1 MHGRTAEERPVLRNK
16 RSKDMR
22 RTLHKKSDGIM
33 KHLFLLG
40 TVLLFCAT
48 GNGVCAQDGGS
59 HKPGKP
65 ARSWVKMAREL
76 DDDFFRT
83 PEAVR
88 IAGNVL
94 LYQQTTGGWPKNMD
108 MAAPLSAQ
116 ERERLAEAKQDTGLS
131 TIDND
136 ATTTEIRFLAR
147 AYGGTGNETYR
158 DAALRGIGYLL
169 EAQYP
174 NGGWPQF
181 YPRDKGYYTHIT
193 YNDNAMVNVMLLLR
207 EVYERQEPYSF
218 VPDSLCRAARRAF
231 DRGIRC
237 ILGTQVARGDTLTV
251 WCAQH
256 DEHTLLPAKA
266 RAYELP
272 SLSGAESC
280 GIVML
285 LMSLP
290 RPSAEVV
297 KAVEA
302 AVAWFRGSRI
312 EGLRREY
319 FTDSEGRRDYRMVP
333 CTGDGDGKCPALWAR
348 FYTLEDNRPFFC
360 DRDGIVRFD
369 LSEIGHE
376 RRNGY
381 SWYNSLGLKVLERY
395 EEWKEELS
403 ITVHPPQQEVH
414 PEIGD

>member
-1 MHGRTAEERPVLRNK
+1 
-16 RSKDMR
+16 
-22 RTLHKKSDGIM
+22 M

-40 TVLLFCAT
+40 VAFLLCA
-48 GNGVCAQDGGS
+48 GNGVWAQDGGNR
-59 HKPGKP
+59 KPGKP
-65 ARSWVKMAREL
+65 AQSWVKMAGQL

-88 IAGNVL
+88 IADNVL
-94 LYQQTTGGWPKNMD
+94 LYQHTTGGWPKNVD
-108 MAAPLSAQ
+108 MAAGLSVQ
-116 ERERLAEAKQDTGLS
+116 ERKRLAKAKRNADQS

-147 AYGGTGNETYR
+147 AYCGTGNEAYR

-169 EAQYP
+169 EAQYS

-181 YPRDKGYYTHIT
+181 YPRSEGYYTHIT

-207 EVYERQEPYSF
+207 EVYGRQAPYSF

-237 ILGTQVARGDTLTV
+237 ILDTQVVRGDTLTV

-280 GIVML
+280 EIVML

-290 RPSAEVV
+290 RPSTEVV
-297 KAVEA
+297 RAVEA
-302 AVAWFRGSRI
+302 AVAWLRGSRI
-312 EGLRREY
+312 EGLRREH
-319 FTDSEGRRDYRMVP
+319 FTDSAGRRDYRMVP
-333 CTGDGDGKCPALWAR
+333 CDDGDCPSLWAR

-360 DRDGIVRFD
+360 DRDGIMRFD

-395 EEWKEELS
+395 EEWKNELS
-403 ITVHPPQQEVH
+403 ITVL
-414 PEIGD
+414 D